1 MAVIRL
7 IRFLL
12 SVYAL
17 MQLVMFALPYIGG
30 PQRPWM
36 ATLSRICEPGIRIG
50 NRLVA
55 RLFPE
60 RQFKIDLGP
69 LAAAALC
76 YVARMILG
84 IFF

>member
-1 MAVIRL
+1 MFVIRV

-12 SVYAL
+12 SIYAL
-17 MQLVMFALPYIGG
+17 MQLVVFALPYIGG

-36 ATLSRICEPGIRIG
+36 ATLSRLCEPGIQIV
-50 NRLVA
+50 NRVVA
-55 RLFPE
+55 RLLPN

-69 LAAAALC
+69 VAAAALC
-76 YVARMILG
+76 YLARVIIG